1 MRFYENLL
9 GFLSFNIKGEKTM
22 TWTILVLVLGIAL
35 YLFGGKMLKQS
46 GGKSQDS
53 RMDLVKN
60 SVKVLA
66 IVLIAGST
74 CRLWTPYYLTSV
86 NPMILQEMVQG
97 MQTQKSAEGNREVRG
112 YLHKNADKM
121 MADAPILGNVNAK
134 KTIFLFTDYS
144 CPYCR
149 RVHGELKRVMKDDS
163 NVRVVVKNFV
173 VHGPLSDAPARAVIA
188 AKLQGDDKAAALDAA
203 LMDAEYYTQ
212 SDLKDQSKID
222 EKITKNVMKLAK
234 KVGLDVDQLQKDM
247 NGPVVA
253 RELGQVRDL
262 AQRFQ
267 IGGTP
272 FLIVNDNV
280 FPGAVPYDQIMNALN
295 K

>member
-1 MRFYENLL
+1 
-9 GFLSFNIKGEKTM
+9 M
-22 TWTILVLVLGIAL
+22 TWTILALVIAIAL
-35 YLFGGKMLKQS
+35 YMFGPMLIKHDPKKQKTMPQMIA
-46 GGKSQDS
+46 GKSIK
-53 RMDLVKN
+53 L
-60 SVKVLA
+60 LA
-66 IVLIAGST
+66 IALLVVGLM
-74 CRLWTPYYLTSV
+74 RLWTPYYLTSANPGILRDMV
-86 NPMILQEMVQG
+86 NG
-97 MQTQKSAEGNREVRG
+97 MQAQEQQNSGAEIKKYIKKHGDEMT
-112 YLHKNADKM
+112 KN
-121 MADAPILGNVNAK
+121 APILGNRDAK
-134 KTIFLFTDYS
+134 KTIFVFTDYS

-149 RVHGELKRVMKDDS
+149 RVHGELKRVIKDDP